1 MYIKGL
7 FSFLKEYYLI
17 MVCELI
23 LEKIMKNIFAGV
35 FFLLALTSC
44 SKQEFNDTKD
54 TIKRADSLFTKAND
68 GLKTLDSISKRVNDS
83 DGIARK
89 VLIPQIEKQTKKID
103 STLKSGS
110 WKIDSLNKDI
120 AEITKHV
127 KTGTDV
133 AKTLDSAS
141 QLLQNGEN
149 AISVLSKTADKILKR
164 TKSQKAT
171 LPAPSEN
178 SDIKNNPN
186 NTVVIPPQ
194 IVENPLIKSAFLEI
208 QVAELSDAKALLNQK
223 IRENNADL
231 VSENFSQNE
240 GIQREKIRMKV
251 PLQNFNQLVRD
262 LSSELGD
269 VKIKSTESEGTDY
282 NSNQLCTIEVTL
294 VQNEKIAGDTFE
306 STETGKDPE
315 SFGAKSSNAFK
326 SGFKVLETISLA
338 LLPFWPVFIIIGLIF
353 YFVRRNKKNKEAKS
367 LEIPTNHP
375 VQKTETAAPAQTVEE
390 KNTNDP
396 EEPDYSKYL
405 PKN

>member
-35 FFLLALTSC
+35 FLLLALTSC

-54 TIKRADSLFTKAND
+54 TFKRADSLFTKAND

-194 IVENPLIKSAFLEI
+194 IVGNPLIKSAFLEI

-367 LEIPTNHP
+367 LEIPTNIP
-375 VQKTETAAPAQTVEE
+375 VQKTETTTPAQTVEE